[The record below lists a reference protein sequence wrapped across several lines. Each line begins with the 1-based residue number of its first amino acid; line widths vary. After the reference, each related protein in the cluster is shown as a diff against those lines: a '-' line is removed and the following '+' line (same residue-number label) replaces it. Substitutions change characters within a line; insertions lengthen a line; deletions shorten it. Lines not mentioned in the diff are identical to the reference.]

1 MYSLYTRLICL
12 IDKIYHSHGVIFL
25 NQVNVRCRTGPNLHL
40 EANGLELD
48 SLDNLMQFEIA
59 NEKIIAF
66 ANVANVA
73 G

>member
-1 MYSLYTRLICL
+1 MNSLDTRLIRL
-12 IDKIYHSHGVIFL
+12 IDKIYHSHGVILL
-25 NQVNVRCRTGPNLHL
+25 NQVNVGRRTGPDLHL
-40 EANGLELD
+40 EAKSLELD
-48 SLDNLMQFEIA
+48 SLDHLVQFEIA